1 MKNNNK
7 GLSTIVATLLI
18 ILLTLVAVG
27 IIWIV
32 IRNVVQG
39 GTNQVDLNSKC
50 LATEIVATQVT
61 NTSDDAFNVTLN
73 VKSADDKSPVG
84 GVMLVFTDP
93 TESTSYPV
101 PIESTGANTLTAL
114 KTVTVTADLS
124 SSGLV
129 NPNKV
134 SDVTYFLDDSNN
146 KQLCNTA
153 SAFNF
158 VPSGF

>member
-1 MKNNNK
+1 MRNNKK

-32 IRNVVQG
+32 VRGVVQG
-39 GTNQVDLNSKC
+39 GTNQVDLSSKC
-50 LATEIVATQVT
+50 LATEIVATKVT
-61 NTSDDAFNVTLN
+61 NTSTTAYHVTLN
-73 VKSADDKSPVG
+73 VKSADDKAPVG

-101 PIESTGANTLTAL
+101 PIASTGANALPSL
-114 KTVTVTADLS
+114 KTVTVDADLTG
-124 SSGLV
+124 SGLV

-134 SDVTYFLDDSNN
+134 SVVVYFLDDSGN
-146 KQLCNTA
+146 KQLCTTA
-153 SAFNF
+153 NALTFA
-158 VPSGF
+158 